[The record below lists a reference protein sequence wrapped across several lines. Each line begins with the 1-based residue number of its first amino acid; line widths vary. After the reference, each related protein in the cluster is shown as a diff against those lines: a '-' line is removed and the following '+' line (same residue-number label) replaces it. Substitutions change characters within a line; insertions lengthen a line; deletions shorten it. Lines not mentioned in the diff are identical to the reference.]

1 MYFSVDALGVSNV
14 FSERV
19 RHLNSRAGKTYQEM
33 ASDCDF
39 VRSVTWWN
47 KMRWEEI
54 DSPPEPA
61 LYPDLAKALQVPVR
75 RVAEMVAEQWC
86 GVRPDDTVPARL
98 RSVLA
103 MLEGV
108 REGDLP
114 VIERIAQ
121 ALIDKSKAE
130 DDVDQLSERVMALE
144 APDGPYT
151 PEMLRRLALHELQC
165 IVVRQGHKLHEFVGG
180 HKDEGSLSDLDEAGL
195 IEFILEGEEEP
206 ISG

>member
-1 MYFSVDALGVSNV
+1 
-14 FSERV
+14 
-19 RHLNSRAGKTYQEM
+19 M

-39 VRSVTWWN
+39 ERSVTWWN
-47 KMRWEEI
+47 KMAWEQI
-54 DSPPEPA
+54 DNPPEPR
-61 LYPDLAKALQVPVR
+61 LYPHLAKALEVPVR

-121 ALIDKSKAE
+121 TLIEKSKAE
-130 DDVDQLSERVMALE
+130 DDVEQLSERVMALE

-151 PEMLRRLALHELQC
+151 PEMLRRRTLHELQC
-165 IVVRQGHKLHEFVGG
+165 IAVRQGHSLHDFVGG
-180 HKDEGSLSDLDEAGL
+180 HKDESFLSDLDEAGL
-195 IEFILEGEEEP
+195 IEFILESEEQP